1 MRKVFLYLYPIE
13 EFTKMFLF
21 HDDSLYDEW
30 NVERPLPILN
40 DTINQRYREKGY
52 QIVYALYPDKDL
64 YGLKKSAKDLI
75 VYTDIL
81 FSEASAYDENGV
93 KKNNFIPKYPNE
105 KLLLEQLGP
114 IDKLV
119 VGGYHVMDC
128 VKRVAEVA
136 LSLGIDTLVD
146 LDLTDL
152 FFNVYK
158 QKDYFDIKNYSPE
171 RFKINMINSFGDE
184 HVELEE
190 RLFNRNYSSPVY
202 GLQTKQVKE
211 ENKNFLNTRR

>member
-105 KLLLEQLGP
+105 KLLLEQLGA

-202 GLQTKQVKE
+202 GFTNQTSK
-211 ENKNFLNTRR
+211 RRK